1 LALRVVGAG
10 VGRTGTT
17 SLQLALQQLL
27 GGPCYHMMEVFPRPG
42 HIEAWHEAAKGNPP
56 EWHWLLGGFAA
67 AVDWPA
73 SGFWRELSVAYPA
86 AVVLLSVRESPEAW
100 WKSASR
106 TILHVAERPTPPAP
120 GMERWLAMYLDLL
133 AVRFTD
139 RRQEPEAAMAA
150 YVRHNDAVR
159 AEVPAERL
167 VEWQPGDGWEPIMH
181 RSRAASPHR
190 SLPPP
195 QHHRRVPG
203 PGRLGQHRDCSG
215 LTGAIV
221 LRTEPA
227 ARDRRAATFDLA
239 RAKDRF

>member
-1 LALRVVGAG
+1 MALRVVGAG

-42 HIEAWHEAAKGNPP
+42 HVAAWHEAATGNLPD
-56 EWHWLLGGFAA
+56 WDGLLAGYEA

-73 SGFWRELSVAYPA
+73 SGFWRELSAAHPD

-120 GMERWLAMYLDLL
+120 GMEAWLAMYLEFLR
-133 AVRFTD
+133 ARFTERWQD
-139 RRQEPEAAMAA
+139 PEAAMAA
-150 YVRHNDAVR
+150 YVRHNNAVR

-167 VEWQPGDGWEPIMH
+167 IEWQPGDGWEPICTALGL
-181 RSRAASPHR
+181 SVPANPFPHLNTTAEFR
-190 SLPPP
+190 
-195 QHHRRVPG
+195 
-203 PGRLGQHRDCSG
+203 
-215 LTGAIV
+215 
-221 LRTEPA
+221 
-227 ARDRRAATFDLA
+227 A
-239 RAKDRF
+239 RAGWNSTGPTPS